1 MSNHTQQRAERYG
14 RQAGFTLMEVLIT
27 AIILSVGL
35 LGLAGLQFN
44 ALRSNQSAAQS
55 TLAVLRA
62 IDGADRLRSNTAG
75 VAAGHYDS
83 LTGDPDGD
91 PGCIGDEDGCESN
104 RLAEYDYW
112 AWSEQNTALPEGQG
126 VICLDSSPNDGT
138 SKEENGCEGEGT
150 NVFAVKIWWDDDRNP
165 DTALRRHTMSLIP

>member
-1 MSNHTQQRAERYG
+1 MDNRIPQPSS

-55 TLAVLRA
+55 TLAVLRV

-75 VAAGHYDS
+75 VADGSYDN
-83 LTGDPDGD
+83 LTGDPDDD
-91 PGCIGDEDGCESN
+91 PGCINDDQGCGSEA
-104 RLAEYDYW
+104 LAKYDH
-112 AWSEQNTALPEGQG
+112 WSWSQQNAALPDGQG
-126 VICLDSSPNDGT
+126 VICLDSTPNDGT
-138 SKEENGCEGEGT
+138 SKEEHGCEGEGT
-150 NVFAVKIWWDDDRNP
+150 NIFAVKIWWDDDRNP
-165 DTALRRHTMSLIP
+165 ETALRRHTMSLIP